1 MLNITVESNETKSRR
16 NKRKMRQERHFVVKI
31 KNGKHLEKFTNK
43 KKWRHNLKDNLRSD
57 IVILQTTLHT
67 LI

>member
-31 KNGKHLEKFTNK
+31 KNGKRLEKFTNK
-43 KKWRHNLKDNLRSD
+43 KKWRHNLKDNLRGD